1 MPPKRVRVSDM
12 EKPKSSL
19 SWLSKFLTVWIFSA
33 MILGVA
39 IGYVFPQASSAIGTL
54 SIGTTSIPIAIGLIW
69 MMFPPLARVRYEDI
83 RKVVKVKGSK
93 TMLLENIILT

>member
-1 MPPKRVRVSDM
+1 
-12 EKPKSSL
+12 
-19 SWLSKFLTVWIFSA
+19 

-39 IGYVFPQASSAIGTL
+39 IGYVFPHTSSAIGTL

-69 MMFPPLARVRYEDI
+69 MMYPPLARVRYEDI

-93 TMLLENIILT
+93 TMLLENIILTWVIGPLLMFILRARCS